1 MDLVKLKAFGDW
13 SKLQLPTKEK
23 REEILKYQLL
33 IYAKVEDE
41 RERDQETSLKKREMK
56 KKDVPWRLTGS
67 CMHGVWLKWVR
78 EREKWKQIQNEC
90 LLLGFGISEN
100 NKYVWEEKDCVF
112 LKLTLLQFLS
122 FFIKKKKKGQYL
134 WKKQMRK
141 EI

>member
-1 MDLVKLKAFGDW
+1 MDLSSFELLTLPVSDSLSLSLSAYGWRHAIGKLFFFLKNGFSETKGFW
-13 SKLQLPTKEK
+13 GLKQTTVTNKRKEK

-78 EREKWKQIQNEC
+78 ERER
-90 LLLGFGISEN
+90 SEN
-100 NKYVWEEKDCVF
+100 KSKMSAYFWVLV
-112 LKLTLLQFLS
+112 
-122 FFIKKKKKGQYL
+122 
-134 WKKQMRK
+134 
-141 EI
+141 

>member
-56 KKDVPWRLTGS
+56 KKEEEGRPMEADRLMHAWRLIKVS
-67 CMHGVWLKWVR
+67 ER
-78 EREKWKQIQNEC
+78 EREV
-90 LLLGFGISEN
+90 N
-100 NKYVWEEKDCVF
+100 NKSKMSAYFWVLV
-112 LKLTLLQFLS
+112 
-122 FFIKKKKKGQYL
+122 
-134 WKKQMRK
+134 
-141 EI
+141 